1 MITIG
6 GKQNGTPESP
16 RLPSEAVIAPEI
28 RESADLRSCEGPGSQ
43 NVLCVLTLPL

>member
-1 MITIG
+1 MLSGKGKKARKMITIG

-28 RESADLRSCEGPGSQ
+28 CESA
-43 NVLCVLTLPL
+43 